1 VSSRPQRGSEVELV
15 IGSLAF
21 GGRGVARLDD
31 FVLFVDRAL
40 PGDRVRARV
49 TKVKRRYGDAVTVE
63 TLEKGPDRVEAPCP
77 HFGACGGCRWQD
89 LAYEAQLRHKTSQ
102 VRDALERIG
111 HQTDF
116 VLDPIEPAVS
126 TFEYRNKVEFTF
138 TAGPDGTALG
148 FHRAGRWDQVLPLEV
163 CLLVG
168 DAVNR
173 ARRTVEAWAAASG
186 LAPFD
191 QRTHEGYLR
200 NLVVRSSE
208 RTGELLL
215 VLVTAKG
222 ELRRRHQLVE
232 ELAEAVPECVGL
244 LHAESDRLA
253 EVTTGLPT
261 TLVSGRDWFAEELL
275 GLRLRVSAGAFLQT
289 NTAMCER
296 LYELAL
302 EEAGLTGEEVVWDL
316 YSGIG
321 SIALALARRAGQ
333 VIGVEIVEEACERA
347 VENAE
352 ANGVENVTFVAGD
365 VAKAVRPLLEGGL
378 PSPDVVV
385 VDPPRAGLT
394 PKAVRR
400 VLELAPRRL
409 VYVSCNPTTLA
420 GNAALLDEGGYRL
433 ERVRPVDMFP
443 HTHHVECVA
452 RFERT
457 PAADQ
462 VATDAQTR

>member
-1 VSSRPQRGSEVELV
+1 M
-15 IGSLAF
+15 GSLAF

-63 TLEKGPDRVEAPCP
+63 VLERGPDRVEAPGP
-77 HFGACGGCRWQD
+77 YFGSCGGCRWQD
-89 LAYEAQLRHKTSQ
+89 LDYEAQLRHKTSQ

-116 VLDPIEPAVS
+116 ELDPIIPAVS
-126 TFEYRNKVEFTF
+126 TFGYRNKVEFTW
-138 TAGPDGTALG
+138 TAGPDGPSLG
-148 FHRAGRWDQVLPLEV
+148 FHRAGRWDEVLPLQA
-163 CLLVG
+163 CLLIG
-168 DAVNR
+168 DAMNR
-173 ARRTVEAWAAASG
+173 ARATAEAWGRAAG
-186 LAPFD
+186 LEPFD
-191 QRTHEGYLR
+191 QRTHSGYLR
-200 NLVVRSSE
+200 NLVVRGSE
-208 RTGELLL
+208 RTGEILL

-222 ELRRRHQLVE
+222 ELPARTALVE
-232 ELAEAVPECVGL
+232 ELAELVPECVGV
-244 LHAESDRLA
+244 LHAQSERLA

-261 TLVSGRDWFAEELL
+261 TLLSGRDWYEEELL
-275 GLRLRVSAGAFLQT
+275 GLRLKVSAGAFVQT

-296 LYELAL
+296 LYELAI
-302 EEAGLTGEEVVWDL
+302 EEAGLTGSEVVWDL

-321 SIALALARRAGQ
+321 SIALALARDAGR

-347 VENAE
+347 AENAE
-352 ANGVENVTFVAGD
+352 RSGIENAIFVAGD

-400 VLELAPRRL
+400 VLELEPSRI

-420 GNAALLDEGGYRL
+420 GNAALLSDGGYEL

-452 RFERT
+452 RFQRQ
-457 PAADQ
+457 A
-462 VATDAQTR
+462 

>member
-1 VSSRPQRGSEVELV
+1 
-15 IGSLAF
+15 
-21 GGRGVARLDD
+21 
-31 FVLFVDRAL
+31 
-40 PGDRVRARV
+40 
-49 TKVKRRYGDAVTVE
+49 
-63 TLEKGPDRVEAPCP
+63 
-77 HFGACGGCRWQD
+77 
-89 LAYEAQLRHKTSQ
+89 
-102 VRDALERIG
+102 
-111 HQTDF
+111 
-116 VLDPIEPAVS
+116 
-126 TFEYRNKVEFTF
+126 
-138 TAGPDGTALG
+138 
-148 FHRAGRWDQVLPLEV
+148 
-163 CLLVG
+163 
-168 DAVNR
+168 
-173 ARRTVEAWAAASG
+173 
-186 LAPFD
+186 
-191 QRTHEGYLR
+191 
-200 NLVVRSSE
+200 
-208 RTGELLL
+208 
-215 VLVTAKG
+215 
-222 ELRRRHQLVE
+222 
-232 ELAEAVPECVGL
+232 
-244 LHAESDRLA
+244 
-253 EVTTGLPT
+253 
-261 TLVSGRDWFAEELL
+261 
-275 GLRLRVSAGAFLQT
+275 
-289 NTAMCER
+289 MCER
-296 LYELAL
+296 LYELAI

-400 VLELAPRRL
+400 VLELAPRRI